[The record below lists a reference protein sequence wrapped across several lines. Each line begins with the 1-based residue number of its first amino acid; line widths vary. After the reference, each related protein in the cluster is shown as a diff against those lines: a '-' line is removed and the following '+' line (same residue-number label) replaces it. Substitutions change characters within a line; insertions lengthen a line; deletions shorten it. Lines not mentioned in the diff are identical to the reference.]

1 MTGFL
6 FVSTVL
12 IWGTTWLAI
21 SMQIGPVPVVT
32 SVFWRFAV
40 AALVLMA
47 WLAMTRRLRW
57 PDRRNIGWLALQ
69 GLCIFGLNFVL
80 IYTSE
85 IFIAGG
91 LVSVIFSLATLF
103 NAMNARLFYGEKIS
117 PRMFLAALTGV
128 AGLVAMFWRD
138 VSATGLSGDTLRG
151 ICFAAAGTYCF
162 SLGNMV
168 SRRNSAAGLP
178 VMVSNGWGM
187 TFGALFLTIAVAVSG
202 APFAPPS
209 DSRWLGAMIYLAL
222 IGSVGGFGAYLGLV
236 ARIGPARAA
245 YCTVMFPAVALALSW
260 AFEGYVWHWQAVMG
274 LVLVSLGNAIV
285 FARLPRWL
293 RRPRPSFVLPAE
305 QRAGG

>member
-6 FVSTVL
+6 FLSTVL

-40 AALVLMA
+40 AAAVLMG
-47 WLAMTRRLRW
+47 WLALTRRLHW
-57 PDRRNIGWLALQ
+57 PARRDIGWLVLQ

-80 IYTSE
+80 IYTAESH
-85 IFIAGG
+85 IAGG

-103 NAMNARLFYGEKIS
+103 NAVNARLFFGERITA
-117 PRMFLAALTGV
+117 RMVLAALMGV
-128 AGLVAMFWRD
+128 SGLVAMFWRD
-138 VSATGLSGDTLRG
+138 VTASGLAGDTLRG
-151 ICFAAAGTYCF
+151 IAFAAAGTYCF

-168 SRRNSAAGLP
+168 SRRNSCAGLP

-187 TFGALFLTIAVAVSG
+187 TFGALLLALAVAVSG
-202 APFAPPS
+202 APFAPPP
-209 DSRWLGAMIYLAL
+209 DGRWLGAMAYLAL
-222 IGSVGGFGAYLGLV
+222 VGSIGGFGAYLGLV

-260 AFEGYVWHWQAVMG
+260 AFEGYVWHWQAG
-274 LVLVSLGNAIV
+274 LGLALVSLGNVIV
-285 FARLPRWL
+285 FARLPR
-293 RRPRPSFVLPAE
+293 RRAAVSSALPAE
-305 QRAGG
+305 